1 MFSRKNGK
9 LVFIDMGF
17 ADLVEEECGFKTLTS
32 FQGTLNY
39 VSPEM
44 SSILYRRMEKGLVD
58 LYYND
63 LFGLIKS
70 YQEMRFNDAKK

>member
-1 MFSRKNGK
+1 
-9 LVFIDMGF
+9 MGF
-17 ADLVEEECGFKTLTS
+17 ADLVEEACGFKTVTS

-44 SSILYRRMEKGLVD
+44 SNILYRRMEKGLVD

-63 LFGLIKS
+63 LFGLIRS
-70 YQEMRFNDAKK
+70 YK